1 MTSIDLASNSALLQV
16 AEKLAEQNALLGKVA
31 IRGESAFIRYSAY
44 ADGTDF
50 TETWSAGQNYI
61 GHATGFEAPTDKE
74 GYTWSLFASN
84 IRETL
89 TVTLHKDGWVNN
101 TQIVEAIDLGEN
113 GSVFPS
119 PKPECRDEYLNTG
132 VVLTAATDG
141 ALVFTCEERP
151 SIDLVIDIQVTEPL
165 AVIGGSG
172 VSSWNELLDKPFGEK
187 GIVIEWDG
195 TIEGKRF
202 DIIIEDSYMPDLHL
216 LKISDRPFTAEE
228 WAQAIITREN
238 GTTDTLSSVLLE
250 TSSYGNVCGHWDY
263 TQDYKTELV
272 SIFDNRY
279 PIGDGWTTG
288 SYNTSLTIG
297 TYVAFNAE
305 INKPEIIK
313 VEFPTAVTL
322 LDPKYLPDKY
332 ATRAEINETFNRFN
346 LLENAIGGFPMEGT
360 LVESINDRFVTL
372 EAALGAYITD
382 IDTLLGG
389 DE

>member
-1 MTSIDLASNSALLQV
+1 MGKIFLTGVGAPATKPGVTSQGI
-16 AEKLAEQNALLGKVA
+16 
-31 IRGESAFIRYSAY
+31 FIRYSAY

-61 GHATGFEAPTDKE
+61 GQATGSEAPTEKE
-74 GYTWSLFASN
+74 AYVWSLFASN

-89 TVTLHKDGWVNN
+89 TITLLQNN
-101 TQIVEAIDLGEN
+101 WIDNSQTIEVAALGDK
-113 GSVFPS
+113 GSVFSSPS
-119 PKPECRDEYLNTG
+119 AESREEYLAAG
-132 VVLTAATDG
+132 VFLAAAEVG
-141 ALVFTCEERP
+141 KLVFECEEVP
-151 SIDLVIDIQVTEPL
+151 VANLLVDIQITEPL
-165 AVIGGSG
+165 TNMGGAG
-172 VSSWNELLDKPFGEK
+172 ASSWDDLTDKPFGEE

-228 WAQAIITREN
+228 WAQATITRED
-238 GTTDTLSSVLLE
+238 GTTDTIPAGILE
-250 TSSYGNVCGHWDY
+250 TSSHGNVCGKWDY

-297 TYVAFNAE
+297 TYIAFNIE
-305 INKPEIIK
+305 INKPEIVK

-332 ATRAEINETFNRFN
+332 ATRAEINEAFNRFN